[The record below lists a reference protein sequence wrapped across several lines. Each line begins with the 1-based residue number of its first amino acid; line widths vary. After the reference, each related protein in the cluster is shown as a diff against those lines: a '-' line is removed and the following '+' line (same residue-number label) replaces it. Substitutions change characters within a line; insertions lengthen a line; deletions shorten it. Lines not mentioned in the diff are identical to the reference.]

1 MVSNDA
7 RWAIRAATLTAPR
20 GSATGPRRGVAYAA
34 RVMSVRRVAIVTGG
48 ATGIGRALSEGLAA
62 DGLAVV
68 VGYFDNADGAAET
81 ARAIEAAGGEVRL
94 VRGDAADP
102 DTATALVE
110 AAVASFGRLDV
121 MCCHAGVTLFR
132 PFLETDPDAF
142 DRVVAT
148 NLRGT
153 FFAAQAAARRMV
165 EQGDGGRIVMT
176 SSVTA
181 HRAIGG
187 TAVYAMTKAGIE
199 AFARNLS
206 IELAEAGITVNAV
219 APGSIVND
227 RNLVDDPTYVERW
240 GAINPVGRVGTGADV
255 LEAVRFLVG
264 PGAGFVTGQTLV
276 VDGGWTM
283 AGGTPDDVIRL
294 ADAIRSSVE
303 GRTDP

>member
-1 MVSNDA
+1 M
-7 RWAIRAATLTAPR
+7 
-20 GSATGPRRGVAYAA
+20 
-34 RVMSVRRVAIVTGG
+34 RRVAIVTGG
-48 ATGIGRALSEGLAA
+48 ATGIGRVLSEGLAG
-62 DGLAVV
+62 DGYAVV
-68 VGYFDNADGAAET
+68 VGYFGNAAGAAET

-102 DTATALVE
+102 STATGLVD

-121 MCCHAGVTLFR
+121 MCCHAGVTVFA
-132 PFLETDPDAF
+132 PFLDVDPGAF

-165 EQGDGGRIVMT
+165 EQGEGGRIVLT

-181 HRAIGG
+181 HRAIAG

-199 AFARNLS
+199 ALARTFA
-206 IELAEAGITVNAV
+206 IELAGAGITVNAV

-227 RNLVDDPTYVERW
+227 RNLADDPTYAERW
-240 GAINPVGRVGTGADV
+240 AAVNPVGRVGHGEDV
-255 LEAVRFLVG
+255 LEAVRFLIG
-264 PGAGFVTGQTLV
+264 PGAGFVTGQTLI
-276 VDGGWTM
+276 VDGGWTT
-283 AGGTPDDVIRL
+283 AGRTPDDVLRV

-303 GRTDP
+303 ERSDP

>member
-1 MVSNDA
+1 MK
-7 RWAIRAATLTAPR
+7 
-20 GSATGPRRGVAYAA
+20 
-34 RVMSVRRVAIVTGG
+34 RVAIVTGG
-48 ATGIGRALSEGLAA
+48 ATGIGRVLSEGLSA
-62 DGLAVV
+62 DGFAVV
-68 VGYFDNADGAAET
+68 VGWFGNVEGARET
-81 ARAIEAAGGEVRL
+81 SFSIEAAAGDVRL
-94 VRGDAADP
+94 VQGDAADP

-110 AAVASFGRLDV
+110 AAVSSFGRLDV

-181 HRAIGG
+181 RRAIDG

-199 AFARNLS
+199 ALARNLA
-206 IELAEAGITVNAV
+206 IELAGAGITVNAV

-227 RNLVDDPTYVERW
+227 RNLADDPTYVERW
-240 GAINPVGRVGTGADV
+240 GAINPVGRVGIGADV

-264 PGAGFVTGQTLV
+264 PGAGFITGQTLV
-276 VDGGWTM
+276 VDGGWAM
-283 AGGTPDDVIRL
+283 AGRTPDDVLRL
-294 ADAIRSSVE
+294 ADTIRSSVE
-303 GRTDP
+303 EGTDQ